1 MMMFGRLLLAAALS
15 FAALP
20 ASAQTKP
27 KVVATFSI
35 LGDLVAQVAG
45 DRIDLAV
52 LVGADTDAHTYQPK
66 PTDASTLAAGQA
78 MGGKGVGGEDWIGAP
93 TLEATSPG
101 YGHTHGPD
109 PHCWQD
115 VGRARRYVANIA
127 AGLVDADPANAGY
140 YREHARSYDQR
151 LADLDQWIKTEIAK
165 VPTLQRKAITG
176 HDSFRYFAQAYGVQ
190 FQAPRGYNTNSEP
203 SARDVAAL
211 IRLVREQKIKA
222 LFVEN
227 MTNPG
232 LIDQIAR
239 ESGAVV
245 GPRLYSDALSGPNG
259 PAPTYEAMMRHNVTA
274 LVAGMMK
281 NCPASSSRPEPSV
294 ARRSGGPCSVDASTR
309 RGPSTS
315 PPPPLRYGGGSA
327 R

>member
-20 ASAQTKP
+20 ASAQTRP
-27 KVVATFSI
+27 KIVATFSI
-35 LGDLVAQVAG
+35 LGDLVAQVGG
-45 DRIDLAV
+45 DHVDLAV

-66 PTDASTLAAGQA
+66 PTDARTLAAAQA
-78 MGGKGVGGEDWIGAP
+78 MVSNGLGFEGWIDRLAEAAPFKGQPIVATAGVPI
-93 TLEATSPG
+93 LEATSPG
-101 YGHTHGPD
+101 YSHTHGPD

-127 AGLVDADPANAGY
+127 AGLGEADPVNAAD
-140 YREHARSYDQR
+140 YRKRARSYDQR
-151 LADLDQWIKTEIAK
+151 LAELDLWIKAEIAK
-165 VPTLQRKAITG
+165 VPAGQRKAIIG
-176 HDSFRYFAQAYGVQ
+176 HDSFHYFALAYGVQ

-211 IRLVREQKIKA
+211 IRLVREEKIKA

-232 LIDQIAR
+232 LVEQIAR

-245 GPRLYSDALSGPNG
+245 GPRLYSDALSAPGG

-274 LVAGMMK
+274 LVAGMLK
-281 NCPASSSRPEPSV
+281 N
-294 ARRSGGPCSVDASTR
+294 
-309 RGPSTS
+309 
-315 PPPPLRYGGGSA
+315 
-327 R
+327 